1 MTTKRPPLHIHLL
14 AHPSSTVAKEIAQA
28 LMARLVEPPA
38 SGGLRVPVFFTPDRG
53 DNQPPSLTGKDSLN
67 LDSATHSLVVVL
79 VDAFMLRTVPS
90 GTGNEWKYFI
100 RHVQAQ
106 APLDASPHHV
116 LPVAIDR
123 VGFGINDQC
132 HVLPAFLNSS
142 LEESPAKERRL
153 AELSFHIA
161 ARAIQLLAHGK
172 VPALAPERMQA
183 PVRIFL
189 SHAKA
194 DLSTDRNDPVRH
206 TAALCD
212 SEDFPIE
219 KWFDTRNIATSQD
232 FWKAISAGIRDCS
245 IMLAFNTD
253 HYSSRPWCRRE
264 VLEAKRLGVH
274 ILMVN
279 AVESGEARSF
289 PYAGNVPVIRW
300 NLSGEPEVEAR
311 RIIDRAVLEA
321 LRFQHNRALLAAR
334 KEKTDDV
341 WACAPE
347 ALTLAEIPDDATDTC
362 ILYPDPPLGREELE
376 VLHKLRPHARL
387 LTPLT
392 RLAVKYKP
400 KAVRTLC
407 VSISE
412 SGDANRYGLSDAH
425 FATLSDE
432 IHLYLLLAGFKIAY
446 GGALSGNFNQGNN
459 FTLRLFEL
467 ARSYSGLA
475 EGVNAPSLKK
485 AILNVAPWP
494 LQLTYGD
501 AEWALFN
508 GDCAEYQPGPRPNL
522 PGSDDEIFPVVDGK
536 RSLAADTPAKRYAWA
551 RGLTAMRQ
559 AITDM
564 SGARLVL
571 GGKTTGHTG
580 LVPGVIEEAWLSLSQ
595 CQPLYLVGGYGGA
608 ARAVCDLLQG
618 IARDEFSEDWA
629 IGHINDYQ
637 AALAHHPD
645 GAEPLPLLPA
655 IGKTIAGLTESDLG
669 QVLNN
674 GLDDG
679 ENREL
684 MACTDA
690 QRIAELVLQGLGRLS
705 RP

>member
-1 MTTKRPPLHIHLL
+1 MTPPRPPLHVHLL
-14 AHPSSTVAKEIAQA
+14 AHPLSSNAKEIAQA

-38 SGGLRVPVFFTPDRG
+38 SGGLRVPVFFTPDWG
-53 DNQPPSLTGKDSLN
+53 DSLPPRLTGKDSIN
-67 LDSATHSLVVVL
+67 LETATHSLVVVL
-79 VDAFMLRTVPS
+79 ADTIMLRTVPS
-90 GTGNEWKYFI
+90 GTGNEWKDFV
-100 RHVQAQ
+100 RHIQAQ

-116 LPVAIDR
+116 LPVALDR
-123 VGFGINDQC
+123 AGFGINDKC
-132 HVLPAFLNSS
+132 HVLPAFLDPS
-142 LEESPAKERRL
+142 LEENPAKERRL

-172 VPALAPERMQA
+172 VPALEPERMQA

-194 DLSTDRNDPVRH
+194 DLSPDLNDPVRH

-212 SEDFPIE
+212 CEAFPIE
-219 KWFDTRNIATSQD
+219 KWFDARNIATSQD
-232 FWKAISAGIRDCS
+232 FWEAISAGIRDCS
-245 IMLAFNTD
+245 IMLAFKTD

-264 VLEAKRLGVH
+264 VVEAKRLGAH

-289 PYAGNVPVIRW
+289 PYGGNVPVIRW
-300 NLSGEPEVEAR
+300 NLAGEPEVEAR

-321 LRFQHNRALLAAR
+321 LRFQYNRTLLEAR

-347 ALTLAEIPDDATDTC
+347 ALTLAEIPNDATDTC

-376 VLHKLRPHARL
+376 VLHKLRPHAQL
-387 LTPLT
+387 LTPFT
-392 RLAVKYKP
+392 RLAIKYKP

-412 SGDANRYGLSDAH
+412 SGDAHHYGLSDAH

-432 IHLYLLLAGFKIAY
+432 IHLYLLLAGFKLAY
-446 GGALSGNFNQGNN
+446 GGALSGSFNHGNN

-467 ARSYSGLA
+467 VRGYSGLA

-494 LQLTYGD
+494 LLLTYGEK
-501 AEWALFN
+501 EWALFD

-522 PGSDDEIFPVVDGK
+522 LGSDDEIFPIVDGE
-536 RSLAADTPAKRYAWA
+536 RSLAADTPTKRYAWA

-571 GGKTTGHTG
+571 GGKMTDHTG

-595 CQPLYLVGGYGGA
+595 RQPLYLAGGYGGA

-618 IARDEFSEDWA
+618 IAREEFSEDWA
-629 IGHINDYQ
+629 INHINDYQ
-637 AALAHHPD
+637 AALGRHPD
-645 GAEPLPLLPA
+645 GAEPLPLLTA
-655 IGKTIAGLTESDLG
+655 IGQAIAGLAGPDLG
-669 QVLNN
+669 PVLNN
-674 GLDDG
+674 GLDSG

-690 QRIAELVLQGLGRLS
+690 QRIAELVLLGLGRLS
-705 RP
+705 NP